1 MATKGTEEWF
11 AVSGGID
18 LIDLS
23 TLVSVGS
30 RLEDA
35 NLKIHPWEDALVYQN
50 RLKSFK
56 PNMENKLEGLTV

>member
-35 NLKIHPWEDALVYQN
+35 NLKIHPWEDAGLVY
-50 RLKSFK
+50 
-56 PNMENKLEGLTV
+56 